1 ERPKHFILSQSTCP
15 VQSTPLR
22 QTATTF
28 ISIQPQKSS
37 ILIKP
42 QSCNELIQSPSYPLS
57 CPGSDAPP
65 SCSSYKETEPLGLLP
80 LTQSSS
86 NSLSRQDTSFQFKQP
101 PVTFLGSVLPSN
113 NDYSSSKANSTDYP
127 KSVIKKVSKP
137 IHQIS
142 EREIQGTKDALIQ
155 DLERKLKCKDN
166 IQHNGNQRL
175 TYEEKMA
182 RRLLGPQN
190 AAFVFE
196 NKTTENVQDLQV
208 RGLPAPDVSW
218 YLNGIL
224 VEADE
229 FHKMIL
235 SEKDVHSFIFEVV
248 RVCDAGVYECIAS
261 NRAGETTFT
270 LKLDVLAQEHRR
282 PPYFIHKPAATR
294 TFEGDTVKMEC
305 QVFAMPPPKILLK
318 KNNEMLEY
326 NTNRIRL
333 LMDSNGNIC
342 ICIYNVQKSDDGWY
356 TISAVNEAGISTC
369 HARLDV
375 GSLGNRQLPSTKELK
390 VRPTFSKY
398 SALNGKGVDL
408 KQAFSLERKIPNSQP
423 QYPGLLESDEL

>member
-1 ERPKHFILSQSTCP
+1 MYQPTMFNYERPKHFILSQSTCP

-57 CPGSDAPP
+57 FPGSDAPP

-101 PVTFLGSVLPSN
+101 PVTFLSSVLPSN

-196 NKTTENVQDLQV
+196 NKTTENVQDLQQIPDNTRRQNHHSQTRNQSSSCGGDNNQRSIQEKFFPPRFLQVPEDLVVEEGRFCRIDFKV

-326 NTNRIRL
+326 NTNRIR
-333 LMDSNGNIC
+333 S
-342 ICIYNVQKSDDGWY
+342 W
-356 TISAVNEAGISTC
+356 
-369 HARLDV
+369 
-375 GSLGNRQLPSTKELK
+375 
-390 VRPTFSKY
+390 
-398 SALNGKGVDL
+398 
-408 KQAFSLERKIPNSQP
+408 
-423 QYPGLLESDEL
+423 